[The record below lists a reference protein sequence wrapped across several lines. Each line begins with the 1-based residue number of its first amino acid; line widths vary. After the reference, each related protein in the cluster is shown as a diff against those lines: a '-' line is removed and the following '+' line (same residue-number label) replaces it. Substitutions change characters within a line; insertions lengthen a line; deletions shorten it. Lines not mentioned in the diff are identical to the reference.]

1 VTKSSEKQFEG
12 FGPDAL
18 KFLTAL
24 GFHQSREWF
33 HENKKMY
40 EREVKEP
47 LGLFIESASRAMQ
60 DAGLPFHG
68 SRKSSLFRIN
78 RDIRFA
84 KEKHPYNT
92 HVSGVLTENGTKK
105 ASGGVYFHFTPGNCL
120 FASGL
125 WQPDGKQIKAVREAI
140 VAKPEEFLQL
150 EADLKKSKLT
160 FGTDR
165 NLKRP
170 APGFKHVENPD
181 VLRLLH
187 HRSFV
192 VERSMGDDRIF
203 DAKLV
208 DDIVN
213 FARTLLP
220 LAEYFERVLGPLRE
234 ETGNA

>member
-1 VTKSSEKQFEG
+1 MTQQQFEG

-47 LGLFIESASRAMQ
+47 LGLFIESASDAMEA
-60 DAGLPFHG
+60 AGLPFHG

-78 RDIRFA
+78 RDVRFA

-92 HVSGVLTENGTKK
+92 HVSGVLTRNGTKK
-105 ASGGVYFHFTPGNCL
+105 DPGGVYFHYTPDNCL

-125 WQPDGKQIKAVREAI
+125 WMPDGKQIKAVREAI
-140 VAKPEEFLQL
+140 VEDPKTFLKL
-150 EADLKKSKLT
+150 EADLESHGLA

-170 APGFKHVENPD
+170 APGFKDVENEE
-181 VLRLLH
+181 VKRLLH
-187 HRSFV
+187 QRSFV
-192 VERSMGDDRIF
+192 VERKVHDTAIF
-203 DAKLV
+203 SAKLV
-208 DDIVN
+208 DELVD
-213 FARTLLP
+213 FAKVALP
-220 LAEYFERVLGPLRE
+220 LNEYFERVLGPLRE
-234 ETGNA
+234 EDGNA

>member
-1 VTKSSEKQFEG
+1 MADRQFVG

-40 EREVKEP
+40 EREVKDP
-47 LGLFIESASRAMQ
+47 LGRFIEDASEAMGA
-60 DAGLPFHG
+60 AGLPFHG

-78 RDIRFA
+78 RDVRFA

-92 HVSGVLTENGTKK
+92 HVSGVLTPNGTKK
-105 ASGGVYFHFTPGNCL
+105 YFGGVYFHYTPGNCL

-125 WQPDGKQIKAVREAI
+125 WMPDGKQIKAVREAI
-140 VAKPEEFLQL
+140 AETPKPFLKL
-150 EADLKKSKLT
+150 EAHLAKHGLA

-170 APGFKHVENPD
+170 APGFKHVED
-181 VLRLLH
+181 EEVKRLLH

-192 VERSMGDDRIF
+192 VERSIEDASIF
-203 DAKLV
+203 TADLVEQIVEFAKLV
-208 DDIVN
+208 
-213 FARTLLP
+213 LP
-220 LAEYFERVLGPLRE
+220 LNEYFERVLGPLRE
-234 ETGNA
+234 EDGNA